1 MIIILKRESI
11 KRCLSLNRFFY
22 LKFKKLFL
30 CLIFFFYCE
39 QLKSDECQTT
49 SPLKVG
55 LLDNSFIDYQ
65 YYLYYELG
73 NYASKEKIEFN
84 LEKIDQNIDDFDLI
98 FGEYSD
104 LNKLSLNKIKYPKKV
119 QNFYDLNTI
128 YVKDNLLP
136 LDLDTFI
143 IVSKDKIKINNF
155 EDLSLY
161 FDPVKYTLGMSF
173 KSSNNLAE
181 IIDYNN
187 DNKNLD
193 ISSYEYERILG
204 LFKKTYKNINK
215 NILSN
220 SYLEIK
226 ESYENNENTFT
237 LFSDGVLL
245 NKDFNFNSYQL
256 FPQSKYQW
264 KNKLGSYEER
274 LNHTPY
280 SYYGFSVY
288 INNSNQMGFICHL
301 VNREVR
307 ENTFENF
314 DISISP
320 LSEKEIENS
329 SDIDQSYLEILVSKK
344 ENIKI
349 IDYDSFDKKYDLI
362 KNIIFSNKSYE
373 NLIETNNYLNN

>member
-1 MIIILKRESI
+1 
-11 KRCLSLNRFFY
+11 
-22 LKFKKLFL
+22 
-30 CLIFFFYCE
+30 
-39 QLKSDECQTT
+39 
-49 SPLKVG
+49 
-55 LLDNSFIDYQ
+55 
-65 YYLYYELG
+65 LYYELG